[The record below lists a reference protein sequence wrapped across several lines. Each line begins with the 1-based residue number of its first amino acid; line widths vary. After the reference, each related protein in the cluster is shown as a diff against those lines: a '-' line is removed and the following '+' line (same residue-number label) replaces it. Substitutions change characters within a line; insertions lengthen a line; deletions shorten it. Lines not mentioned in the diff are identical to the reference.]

1 MKQKTTSSGLGM
13 RLKTKSQKQKKKFK
27 ILPIPLAQ
35 VQACNAS
42 ETLLNEI
49 PQINFFLYKAKKI
62 SKKVYSKTM
71 NSMKM
76 VTIQYV
82 YEFWK

>member
-1 MKQKTTSSGLGM
+1 MKRKRTSSGLGM
-13 RLKTKSQKQKKKFK
+13 RLKTKTQKQKKIFK

-35 VQACNAS
+35 VQACKTS

-49 PQINFFLYKAKKI
+49 PQINYFLYKAKET

-76 VTIQYV
+76 VTIQNG
-82 YEFWK
+82 

>member
-1 MKQKTTSSGLGM
+1 MKRKTTSSGLGM
-13 RLKTKSQKQKKKFK
+13 RLKTKSQKQKKIFK
-27 ILPIPLAQ
+27 ILLIPLAQ
-35 VQACNAS
+35 VQACNAP

-49 PQINFFLYKAKKI
+49 PQINFFLYKAKEI

-71 NSMKM
+71 NSLKM

-82 YEFWK
+82 YKF

>member
-1 MKQKTTSSGLGM
+1 MKRKTTSSGLACV
-13 RLKTKSQKQKKKFK
+13 SKQKVKNKKKIFK

-42 ETLLNEI
+42 KTLLNEI
-49 PQINFFLYKAKKI
+49 PQINYFLYKAKEI

-82 YEFWK
+82 YEF